1 MGSEEEDEDE
11 DGEGD
16 ENGKEVKTK
25 SQQSKVKKS
34 PKEGAKTKSKNALK
48 AFNTAMDNASE
59 KANGVASA
67 PDEYE
72 DYDSS
77 DEEEIRNT
85 VGNIPMEWYKDY
97 EHIGYDLDGQKII
110 KPQQMDELDE
120 FLDKM
125 DNPDYWRTVRDKLT
139 GNVLDERME

>member
-1 MGSEEEDEDE
+1 
-11 DGEGD
+11 
-16 ENGKEVKTK
+16 
-25 SQQSKVKKS
+25 
-34 PKEGAKTKSKNALK
+34 
-48 AFNTAMDNASE
+48 MDNASE